1 MPVSSMTPGYGR
13 LALEELADALEA
25 EKARPV
31 PRASHAV
38 AVDVDHLCQLLD
50 YVAAVVTAV
59 RHHRAPGPM
68 SGDVAVAW
76 QMLEASV
83 TGYTR
88 TAA

>member
-1 MPVSSMTPGYGR
+1 LSVSSMTPAYGR
-13 LALEELADALEA
+13 VALAALADALEA

-38 AVDVDHLCQLLD
+38 AVDVDHLCLLLD
-50 YVAAVVTAV
+50 YVAATVTAL
-59 RHHRAPGPM
+59 RSRRAPEPM
-68 SGDVAVAW
+68 IGDVAVAW
-76 QMLEASV
+76 QRLEAAV

>member
-1 MPVSSMTPGYGR
+1 LPVSTMSPAYGR
-13 LALEELADALEA
+13 LALEALADALEA

-38 AVDVDHLCQLLD
+38 AVDVDHLCLLLD
-50 YVAAVVTAV
+50 YVAAAVTAIRRGRV
-59 RHHRAPGPM
+59 PDPM
-68 SGDVAVAW
+68 SGDTAVAW

-83 TGYTR
+83 TGYAR